1 MTASASDGSAF
12 VYDLSGNMTSVSGP
26 LGSRTLVYDDEN
38 RSTTITYPG
47 GTDTFVWNA
56 LGQRMRATFWGPGCV
71 RRYFYDGQRVLEETN
86 DAGGIYARYIAEGR
100 SYYDPLLLFAR
111 CSGEVRY
118 PLYDGIGTTQ
128 RLVDQNGTVT
138 DSYTIDAFGK
148 PFSST
153 GTTRNPYRYGGAW
166 DYFTDYLG
174 SGLLQLG
181 HRFYWPEIGRFI
193 QQDAAGDGVNWYAY
207 VDDNPVTGI
216 DPEGLLKGGGEWY
229 GWPWK
234 VAGLGSGGYA
244 GYHKGEL
251 FGYGRLGAGFGG
263 GASVEPNGGAP
274 GYGSYRPCDNVPLRG
289 GFILGASGEISAT
302 VWRWKFG
309 YDFGEA
315 GFRQGWDTR
324 GQRVPYRRKRGWICG
339 ANPNVLDLRH
349 FGLGLTANIGI
360 DFGGYLNL
368 KKLPF

>member
-1 MTASASDGSAF
+1 MRA
-12 VYDLSGNMTSVSGP
+12 NRPTSISH
-26 LGSRTLVYDDEN
+26 
-38 RSTTITYPG
+38 PG
-47 GTDTFVWNA
+47 GTDTFSWNA

-86 DAGGIYARYIAEGR
+86 DAGGIYARYIAEGS

-138 DSYTIDAFGK
+138 DSYTLDAFGK

-181 HRFYWPEIGRFI
+181 HRFYWPEVGRFI
-193 QQDAAGDGVNWYAY
+193 QQDPAGEGVNWYAY

-216 DPEGLLKGGGEWY
+216 DPEGLAYLKYYQQPHTPLGCNRGTLVLYHDSGRAWGEW
-229 GWPWK
+229 G
-234 VAGLGSGGYA
+234 AHSGGANGGRSIVGGRYRVDPRMISYRRPWSRNWPVGSWGQQRLTLDPTPRTRHAIGAA
-244 GYHKGEL
+244 GRSGGFFLHGGTHGTTTGCVRLQDDDLGEL
-251 FGYGRLGAGFGG
+251 FGILKGIGTP
-263 GASVEPNGGAP
+263 VELEVQ
-274 GYGSYRPCDNVPLRG
+274 YSYPMDYY
-289 GFILGASGEISAT
+289 F
-302 VWRWKFG
+302 
-309 YDFGEA
+309 
-315 GFRQGWDTR
+315 
-324 GQRVPYRRKRGWICG
+324 
-339 ANPNVLDLRH
+339 
-349 FGLGLTANIGI
+349 
-360 DFGGYLNL
+360 
-368 KKLPF
+368 